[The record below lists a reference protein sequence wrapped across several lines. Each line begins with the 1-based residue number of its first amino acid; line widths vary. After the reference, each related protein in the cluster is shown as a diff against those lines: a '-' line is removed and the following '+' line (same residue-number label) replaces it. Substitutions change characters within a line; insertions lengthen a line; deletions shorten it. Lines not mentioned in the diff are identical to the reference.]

1 MRALIYVMIFLG
13 SCLMVYNIVRYV
25 SFIGMMVQSK
35 NWSGPHVVLQ
45 IPFVLLVFFLIGYVA
60 VGLFGKP
67 DIVIGGILLGG
78 SVFVSIILWVI
89 FQIFGRMEES
99 GNRTTSLYDELKR
112 GLDALSHEYAAVFE
126 VNLTQDRIEERMG
139 KGIYETYQEART
151 YSEFIDN
158 LLRHVVGTTDEGSDL
173 ILLTRNGLLRCY
185 ESGRVAVDKT
195 MLCRTDDGNKCFVRL
210 ETRLATQPGA
220 GDVMAFVTE
229 TMCND
234 ALVTETI
241 LNKAL
246 IEQFDMICYLMD
258 GAYRVVIGDG
268 EHIGRGS
275 LFPYEREGTYDEYLH
290 ERVEPV
296 LHGTPEERQDAIEAL
311 SMASVEKALAQS
323 EPYEVGISC
332 DIEGELFHKNFV
344 YYVIDRGAHFYLLM
358 KSDTTAAHR
367 EEMKRAEV
375 LTEALEEAEHASEL
389 KTTFLSNMSHDIRTP
404 MNAIVG
410 YTEFARRCDDFA
422 QTQDYLEKIDA
433 SSKYMLA
440 LINDVLEMSRIESG
454 KLDLEPEPCDIVE
467 MMDDLRDMFQTQMDA
482 KGVSFA
488 VVTSDVHDRYVS
500 CDTVRLNRVLL
511 NLVSNAY
518 KFTPEDG
525 VVRVVLSQLENATEG
540 QGTYEIL
547 VSDTGIGMSEEF
559 AERVFDAFERERT
572 TTASG
577 IQGTGLGMAITK
589 RIVDMMGGSI
599 VVHSKEGKGTT
610 FVVTLTFELCE
621 GWDGAE
627 HSDEHGAEA
636 QYDLEG
642 LRILLAEDND
652 VNREIAMILLEEM
665 GFVVEPVVNGQEAV
679 DALVK
684 AGPGHYDIVVTDIQ
698 MPVLNGLDEARAIR
712 ALEDR
717 ELASIPIVAM
727 SANAFQEDVRA
738 AYDAGIDGY
747 TAKPIDV
754 GALLDELERVMRT
767 KKG

>member
-1 MRALIYVMIFLG
+1 MSALIYVMIFLG

-25 SFIGMMVQSK
+25 SFIRMMVQSK

-139 KGIYETYQEART
+139 KGIYETYQEAHT

-173 ILLTRNGLLRCY
+173 ILLTRKGLLRCY

>member
-1 MRALIYVMIFLG
+1 MSALIYVMIFLG

-25 SFIGMMVQSK
+25 SFIRMMVHSK

-67 DIVIGGILLGG
+67 DIVIAGILLGG

-99 GNRTTSLYDELKR
+99 SNRTASLYDELKR
-112 GLDALSHEYAAVFE
+112 GLDTLSHEYAAVFE
-126 VNLTQDRIEERMG
+126 VNLTKDRIEERMG
-139 KGIYETYQEART
+139 KGIYETYREART
-151 YSEFIDN
+151 YTEFIDN
-158 LLRHVVGTTDEGSDL
+158 LLRHVVGTTDEGGDL
-173 ILLTRNGLLRCY
+173 ILLTRRGLLRCY

-195 MLCRTDDGNKCFVRL
+195 MLCRTEDGNKCFVRL
-210 ETRLATQPGA
+210 ETRLAMQPGA

-246 IEQFDMICYLMD
+246 IEQYDMICYLMD
-258 GAYRVVIGDG
+258 GAYRVVIGEG
-268 EHIGRGS
+268 ERIGRGS
-275 LFPYEREGTYDEYLH
+275 LFPHEREGTYDEYLR
-290 ERVEPV
+290 ERVGPV
-296 LHGTPEERQDAIEAL
+296 LHGTPEERTDAIEAL
-311 SMASVEKALAQS
+311 SMASVEEALTQR
-323 EPYEVGISC
+323 EPYEVNISC
-332 DIEGELFHKNFV
+332 DIDGSLFHKRFI

-358 KSDTTAAHR
+358 KSDTTAVR
-367 EEMKRAEV
+367 SEEMKRAEV

-389 KTTFLSNMSHDIRTP
+389 KTSFLSNMSHDIRTP

-410 YTEFARRCDDFA
+410 YTEFARRCDDFE
-422 QTQDYLEKIDA
+422 QTQAYLEKIDA

-454 KLDLEPEPCDIVE
+454 RMDLEPEPCDLVE
-467 MMDDLRDMFQTQMDA
+467 MMGDVRDMFQTQMDA
-482 KGVSFA
+482 KHVSF
-488 VVTSDVHDRYVS
+488 VVDTSHVADKSVQ

-511 NLVSNAY
+511 NLLSNAY
-518 KFTPEDG
+518 KFTPEG
-525 VVRVVLSQLENATEG
+525 GSVRVTLRQLGEAAEG
-540 QGTYEIL
+540 RATYEL
-547 VSDTGIGMSEEF
+547 TVSDTGIGMSEEF
-559 AERVFDAFERERT
+559 AARVFDAFERERT

-589 RIVDMMGGSI
+589 RVVDMMGGSI
-599 VVHSKEGKGTT
+599 VVQSKEGEGTT
-610 FVVTLTFELCE
+610 FVVTLPFELS
-621 GWDGAE
+621 DGQDEPAVTDQERDAE
-627 HSDEHGAEA
+627 PV
-636 QYDLEG
+636 DLEG
-642 LRILLAEDND
+642 LRILLAEDNEI
-652 VNREIAMILLEEM
+652 NREIAILLLEEL
-665 GFVVEPVVNGQEAV
+665 GFEVEAVVNGQEAV

-684 AGPGHYDIVVTDIQ
+684 AGPGHFDIVVTDIQ
-698 MPVLNGLDEARAIR
+698 MPVLNGLDEARTIR
-712 ALEDR
+712 ALDDR
-717 ELASIPIVAM
+717 ELARIPIVAM

-754 GALLDELERVMRT
+754 GALLDELERVMHA